1 MAARGWGEEKFI
13 PMGQL
18 TSINKERGGGK
29 GVKIFL
35 PSPAPYPP
43 PSTLTANQ
51 KWPVEQPIASF
62 LALART
68 NKTPALQAIILVTSM
83 FDLGLIL

>member
-1 MAARGWGEEKFI
+1 MAAREWGEEKFI
-13 PMGQL
+13 TRGRL
-18 TSINKERGGGK
+18 TFMNKERGGGR

-35 PSPAPYPP
+35 PFPHPLPP

-51 KWPVEQPIASF
+51 KWLVEQPIVSF